1 MKIVITGRDF
11 SAYDSRALDLLVG
24 AGHDVLDLSGNGF
37 GNGTSEDEVIN
48 AVHDADIAIAGL
60 EPYSANVIK
69 RCKNLKLISRRGIG
83 YDNVDLD
90 ICSDRGISVLRTV
103 GAVEGAV
110 AEHVMAYI
118 LHFSRNVILQNRSMQ
133 NKEWNRIMMP
143 GAKNHTLGL
152 IGFGGIGKEI
162 AKRAVPFGMKV
173 LYYCRHPN
181 EVWENEYS
189 VKYMP
194 LDELLSKSDYVSIN
208 MPLTDSTKGMF
219 DERLIGKMKKGSILI
234 NISRALITDEIAV
247 RDAIL
252 SGYLGGA
259 AIDVF
264 KNEPCTD
271 SVLAGFD
278 NVILTPHTAPYTM
291 ENFVE
296 MNIRSA
302 ENVLAFLTGTIEDK
316 YRLL

>member
-1 MKIVITGRDF
+1 MKIAITARDF
-11 SAYDSRALDLLVG
+11 SAYDSRAVELLRA
-24 AGHDVLDLSGNGF
+24 AGHEVTDFSVNGF
-37 GNGTSEDEVIN
+37 GNGTREKEIID
-48 AVHDADIAIAGL
+48 AAHDADIVIAGL
-60 EPYSANVIK
+60 EPYSANVID

-90 ICSDRGISVLRTV
+90 ACKSHGISVIRTV

-118 LHFSRNVILQNRSMQ
+118 LYFSRRIDMQ
-133 NKEWNRIMMP
+133 NSTMQLGKWNRVMTS

-152 IGFGGIGKEI
+152 AGFGGIGKEI
-162 AKRAVPFGMKV
+162 AKRAVPFGMNV
-173 LYYCRHPN
+173 LYYCRHPR
-181 EVWENEYS
+181 ESWESEYG

-194 LDELLSKSDYVSIN
+194 LDELLAESDYVSIN
-208 MPLTDSTKGMF
+208 MPLTGATRGMF
-219 DERLIGKMKKGSILI
+219 DENLIGKMKKGSILI
-234 NISRALITDEIAV
+234 NISRAQIADENII
-247 RDAIL
+247 RSAIL
-252 SGYLGGA
+252 SGHLGGA

-271 SVLAGFD
+271 SALVGLD

-302 ENVLAFLTGTIEDK
+302 ENVLSFLDGTIDEK
-316 YRLL
+316 YRLI